1 MLSQNFAVRVSR
13 NKCAYMYTRLPSPR
27 HRASCERLRCAVA
40 DNGVDEVTT
49 PPDGVADIGR
59 LVTEYCPQENPES
72 SSEESE
78 SYSAL
83 RALANR
89 ALAGVRPVVMRGV
102 VISPVAKRPVNAR
115 SMLLG
120 TRLVRYHRDRGGVS
134 VAHASGS

>member
-1 MLSQNFAVRVSR
+1 MCVSRCSHRARRVSFSLL
-13 NKCAYMYTRLPSPR
+13 ASLALLAS
-27 HRASCERLRCAVA
+27 ASCERLRCAVA

-102 VISPVAKRPVNAR
+102 VMSPVAKRPVNAR
-115 SMLLG
+115 AMRRWG
-120 TRLVRYHRDRGGVS
+120 RG
-134 VAHASGS
+134 

>member
-1 MLSQNFAVRVSR
+1 MSMPISAPVDASSRSVSMCVSRCSHRARRVSFSLL
-13 NKCAYMYTRLPSPR
+13 ASLALLVS
-27 HRASCERLRCAVA
+27 ASCERLRCCAVA

-102 VISPVAKRPVNAR
+102 VMSPVAKRPVNAR
-115 SMLLG
+115 AMRRWG
-120 TRLVRYHRDRGGVS
+120 RG
-134 VAHASGS
+134 

>member
-1 MLSQNFAVRVSR
+1 MLASLALLAS
-13 NKCAYMYTRLPSPR
+13 
-27 HRASCERLRCAVA
+27 ASCERLRCAVA

-49 PPDGVADIGR
+49 PPGVADIGR

-78 SYSAL
+78 SYRAL

-102 VISPVAKRPVNAR
+102 VMSPVAKRPVNAR
-115 SMLLG
+115 AMRRWG
-120 TRLVRYHRDRGGVS
+120 RG
-134 VAHASGS
+134 